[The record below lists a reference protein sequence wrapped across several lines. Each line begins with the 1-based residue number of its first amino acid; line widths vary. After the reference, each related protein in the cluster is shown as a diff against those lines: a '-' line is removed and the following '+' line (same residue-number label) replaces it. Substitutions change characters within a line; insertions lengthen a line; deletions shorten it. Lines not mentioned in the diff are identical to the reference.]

1 MKKNKK
7 LDIVFLLDRSG
18 SMSGV
23 ENDTIGGYNSYIEKQ
38 KGNNVYVTTVLFDN
52 EYQVLNERKHI
63 KEIERLTRK
72 EYFVRG
78 TTALYDAIGKT
89 IKRLDEVKTD
99 KVLFVITTD
108 GYENASKEFNK
119 QQVKELIKGHNDW
132 EFIYIGAN
140 IDSYAEGSSIGIRK
154 SNISNYIQDEVGI
167 DILYNSISKATDF
180 CMHDDHLSENWKE
193 NLENYI
199 EKNKET
205 L

>member
-38 KGNNVYVTTVLFDN
+38 KGNNVYVTTILFDN
-52 EYQVLNERKHI
+52 EYQILNERKHI
-63 KEIERLTRK
+63 KEIERLTKK

-89 IKRLDEVKTD
+89 IRRLDDVKTD

-119 QQVKELIKGHNDW
+119 QQVKELIQGHKDW

-180 CMHDDHLSENWKE
+180 CMHDDHLSEDWKE

>member
-52 EYQVLNERKHI
+52 EYQILNERKHI
-63 KEIERLTRK
+63 KEIERLTKK

-89 IKRLDEVKTD
+89 IRRLDDVKTD

-119 QQVKELIKGHNDW
+119 QQVKELIQGHKDW

-180 CMHDDHLSENWKE
+180 CMHDDHLSEDWKE

>member
-7 LDIVFLLDRSG
+7 LDIVFLLDRSS

-52 EYQVLNERKHI
+52 EYQILNERKHI

-119 QQVKELIKGHNDW
+119 QQVKELIQGHKDW

>member
-119 QQVKELIKGHNDW
+119 QQVKELIQGHKDW

>member
-1 MKKNKK
+1 MKKNKR

-52 EYQVLNERKHI
+52 EYQILNERKHI

-119 QQVKELIKGHNDW
+119 QQVKELIQGHKDW

-180 CMHDDHLSENWKE
+180 CMHDDYLSENWKE

>member
-52 EYQVLNERKHI
+52 EYQILNERKHI

-119 QQVKELIKGHNDW
+119 QQVKELIQGHKDW

>member
-1 MKKNKK
+1 MNKNKK

-52 EYQVLNERKHI
+52 EYQILNERKHI

-119 QQVKELIKGHNDW
+119 QQVKELIQGHKDW

>member
-52 EYQVLNERKHI
+52 EYQILNERKHI

-108 GYENASKEFNK
+108 GYENASKE
-119 QQVKELIKGHNDW
+119 
-132 EFIYIGAN
+132 
-140 IDSYAEGSSIGIRK
+140 
-154 SNISNYIQDEVGI
+154 
-167 DILYNSISKATDF
+167 
-180 CMHDDHLSENWKE
+180 
-193 NLENYI
+193 
-199 EKNKET
+199 
-205 L
+205 

>member
-23 ENDTIGGYNSYIEKQ
+23 ENDTIWGYNSYIEKQ

-52 EYQVLNERKHI
+52 EYQILNERKHI

-119 QQVKELIKGHNDW
+119 QQVKELIQGHKDW

>member
-1 MKKNKK
+1 MYNG
-7 LDIVFLLDRSG
+7 DGIV
-18 SMSGV
+18 
-23 ENDTIGGYNSYIEKQ
+23 
-38 KGNNVYVTTVLFDN
+38 
-52 EYQVLNERKHI
+52 
-63 KEIERLTRK
+63 
-72 EYFVRG
+72 
-78 TTALYDAIGKT
+78 
-89 IKRLDEVKTD
+89 
-99 KVLFVITTD
+99 FVITTD

-119 QQVKELIKGHNDW
+119 QQVKELIQGHKDW

>member
-52 EYQVLNERKHI
+52 EYQILNERKHI
-63 KEIERLTRK
+63 KEIERLTKK

-89 IKRLDEVKTD
+89 IRRLDDVKTD

-119 QQVKELIKGHNDW
+119 QQVKELIQGHKDW

-180 CMHDDHLSENWKE
+180 CMHDDHLSEDWKE
-193 NLENYI
+193 NLDNYI

>member
-52 EYQVLNERKHI
+52 EYQILNERKHI

-78 TTALYDAIGKT
+78 ITALYDAIGKT

-119 QQVKELIKGHNDW
+119 QQVKELIQGHKDW

>member
-52 EYQVLNERKHI
+52 EYQILNERKHI

-119 QQVKELIKGHNDW
+119 QQVKELIQGHKDW

-180 CMHDDHLSENWKE
+180 CMYDDHLSENWKE